1 MATQKKYVTL
11 SKLSTFLDNLRNT
24 FATREHNHNSIYY
37 TESEID
43 SKIADLN
50 TAIDGKAASSHIHD
64 ERYYT
69 ETEIDA
75 KVDTLNSTIS
85 GKADVSHTHTISN
98 VTNLQS
104 SLDSK
109 TATSVIPNNSGE
121 VKTKYRIG
129 QKGYTS
135 GATWYY
141 KICDLPNNN
150 SGNYAS
156 AIISGRIGG
165 WVSGNMSYIN
175 SLIWNRNTPGIA
187 LMDIAGTATSMSSI
201 WNIAD
206 LVLYTNGTSATAAN
220 TASLYVRCYGYFTFD
235 LDLELFQSEASIT
248 YDGSYITTTPS
259 GTLAAQSST
268 TTKRVE
274 IVNGQ
279 LMVNGTALLTTTGN
293 AASATKATKD
303 ASGNVITS
311 TYETKTDATSKLAEA
326 KADLDS
332 HTSNTTV
339 HITSTERT
347 NWNAAKTHADS
358 AHAPSNAEKNQNAFS
373 NIVVGSTTVAADSA
387 TDTLTLAGSNVTL
400 TPDAA
405 NDKITFSVADGSTS
419 TKGIL
424 QLTDSTSS
432 TSTTTAATP
441 KSVKLAYD
449 LAATAYDAADLA
461 QSTADGK
468 ANASHTHTIANVT
481 NLQSSLNAKQAT
493 VTGGAS
499 TITSSNLTTDRVL
512 VSNSSGK
519 VAVSDVTSTE
529 LGYLS
534 GITNDIQAQL
544 DGKASSAHT
553 HKYAGSSSAGGAAT
567 SANKLNTNA
576 GDSNTPVYFSNGV
589 PVACTSLDLN
599 TTGSSASCTGNAAT
613 ATKATQD
620 GSGNVIT
627 DTYMTQTDPTGTG
640 SISIGRKSGTDVGS
654 NSVALGRNVE
664 ASTFRSIA
672 IGDAVTSSGNAAV
685 AMGANS
691 TSEGA
696 CSFALGNWVTSSGST
711 SVATGY
717 FTNASAWASTA
728 MGDSSTASGKG
739 STAIGTECEASGK
752 HSTAMGYC
760 AKASAPESVAI
771 GGTVANFTAAP
782 EATGEG
788 AVAIGPGTI
797 SSNYY
802 STAIGGGTTASGQG
816 SVALGYKTVASGA
829 ASTAMCNAT
838 IAAGGQ
844 STAMGYNT
852 AASGTCSTAMCYST
866 TALNYQTV
874 TGWYNNLSNATPNTS
889 VSGTGSG
896 SAFVIGNG
904 TSSSG
909 SNAFRVNYSGQTYG
923 KSAYTTNGCDYAEYF
938 EWLDS
943 NPDNED
949 RRGYFVTLDGEK
961 IKIAEPGDYILG
973 IISGHPAVIGN
984 GDEDWMGRYILDDF
998 GEFIYEDYEYETE
1011 EPEEVI
1017 DEETGEVTI
1026 QMKTVKRTCKK
1037 YKENPDYDPS
1047 IAYVQRE
1054 DRPEWDAV
1062 GMVGVLS
1069 VRDDGTC
1076 QVNGYCKVAAGGTA
1090 TASDSGYRVIKRVND
1105 NIVKVIFR

>member
-1 MATQKKYVTL
+1 MNIQN
-11 SKLSTFLDNLRNT
+11 LSTLKIHKLTQEQYDRELASGTLKENEIYLT
-24 FATREHNHNSIYY
+24 PEEEIDLSPYATVEQLKSKADATHNHND
-37 TESEID
+37 T
-43 SKIADLN
+43 
-50 TAIDGKAASSHIHD
+50 
-64 ERYYT
+64 YYT
-69 ETEIDA
+69 ETEID
-75 KVDTLNSTIS
+75 
-85 GKADVSHTHTISN
+85 
-98 VTNLQS
+98 
-104 SLDSK
+104 
-109 TATSVIPNNSGE
+109 
-121 VKTKYRIG
+121 
-129 QKGYTS
+129 
-135 GATWYY
+135 
-141 KICDLPNNN
+141 
-150 SGNYAS
+150 
-156 AIISGRIGG
+156 
-165 WVSGNMSYIN
+165 
-175 SLIWNRNTPGIA
+175 
-187 LMDIAGTATSMSSI
+187 
-201 WNIAD
+201 
-206 LVLYTNGTSATAAN
+206 
-220 TASLYVRCYGYFTFD
+220 
-235 LDLELFQSEASIT
+235 
-248 YDGSYITTTPS
+248 
-259 GTLAAQSST
+259 
-268 TTKRVE
+268 
-274 IVNGQ
+274 
-279 LMVNGTALLTTTGN
+279 
-293 AASATKATKD
+293 
-303 ASGNVITS
+303 
-311 TYETKTDATSKLAEA
+311 SKLAEINSSIAGKSDTNHEHDDKYYTEDEIDSKIDTLNTAISSKADSTHQHTGITDGDNSAIMQDYALLPMVGNGVLTTASSSTTDDTPEINLGSRGNTWGTAYVNEVYIKNAGDYLTEILKSKASDSAITSSIYSHNSSTSAHSDIRSLIDGLTSRLNALADSDDTTLDQLSEIVEYIKSNRSLIENVTTNKLNVSDVIDNLTTNVSNKALSANQGVAIKALIDALQSEFDGHTHAISEVTGLQSALDGKAGVSHGTHVTYSTEDPIMDGTAYAGSTSAVARSNHRHPTDTTRAA

-373 NIVVGSTTVAADSA
+373 NIVVGSTTVAADTA

-400 TPDAA
+400 TPDAT

-419 TKGIL
+419 AKGIL

-449 LAATAYDAADLA
+449 LASTAQDMADMA

-481 NLQSSLNAKQAT
+481 NLQNSLNAKQAT

-576 GDSNTPVYFSNGV
+576 GDSNTPVYFSDGV
-589 PVACTSLDLN
+589 PVACTSLDLD

-613 ATKATQD
+613 ATQATQD
-620 GSGNVIT
+620 ASGNVIT
-627 DTYMTQTDPTGTG
+627 NTYMTKSNPTGTG
-640 SISIGRKSGTDVGS
+640 IMSVNRKVDSNGVGTYSVSMGYNNIASGKSSTALGQGTNASGRYSFSAGMGSVASGDS
-654 NSVALGRNVE
+654 SVALGNCTQ
-664 ASTFRSIA
+664 ASQSYAT
-672 IGDAVTSSGNAAV
+672 
-685 AMGANS
+685 AMGYKTTAS
-691 TSEGA
+691 SYYCTAMGYQTIASGGAGAIAMGSETTA
-696 CSFALGNWVTSSGST
+696 SGL
-711 SVATGY
+711 
-717 FTNASAWASTA
+717 NSTA
-728 MGDSSTASGKG
+728 MGNK
-739 STAIGTECEASGK
+739 
-752 HSTAMGYC
+752 
-760 AKASAPESVAI
+760 
-771 GGTVANFTAAP
+771 
-782 EATGEG
+782 
-788 AVAIGPGTI
+788 
-797 SSNYY
+797 
-802 STAIGGGTTASGQG
+802 
-816 SVALGYKTVASGA
+816 
-829 ASTAMCNAT
+829 
-838 IAAGGQ
+838 
-844 STAMGYNT
+844 
-852 AASGTCSTAMCYST
+852 T
-866 TALNYQTV
+866 TALNYQV
-874 TGWYNNLSNATPNTS
+874 VMGWYNNTANATAKSASYGTS
-889 VSGTGSG
+889 SA

-904 TSSSG
+904 TSDTA
-909 SNAFRVNYSGQTYG
+909 SNAFRVDYNGTAYG
-923 KSAYTTNGCDYAEYF
+923 KSAYTTAGCDYAEYF

-943 NPDNED
+943 NPNNED

-1011 EPEEVI
+1011 EPEEVV

-1047 IAYVQRE
+1047 IAYIQRE

-1076 QVNGYCKVAAGGTA
+1076 QVNGYCKVAEGGTA
-1090 TASDSGYRVIKRVND
+1090 TASETGYRVIKRVND
-1105 NIVKVIFR
+1105 NIVKVIFK